1 MTTDPV
7 VLPDNQ
13 RPRAPSAGA
22 SQSSTLD
29 RELWVR
35 RHDRRELELIA
46 SLPDDVRP
54 LAPLVLALARLAAQR
69 DAAVIAAHRS
79 GVQA

>member
-1 MTTDPV
+1 MTIDPV
-7 VLPDNQ
+7 VLPDHQ
-13 RPRAPSAGA
+13 RPGGASAGA
-22 SQSSTLD
+22 SQSALD
-29 RELWVR
+29 RELWMR
-35 RHDRRELELIA
+35 RHDRRELELIEG
-46 SLPDDVRP
+46 LPDDVRP